1 MVRDS
6 SKVSV
11 KTVNVRLYEGLFLVD
26 SVQAAADWDAVIA
39 AVRGLLEKAKAEIVS
54 ISKWDERKLT
64 YKIKGETRGTYI
76 LCYFRVDSS
85 KIQQMERNIQ
95 LSPTI
100 WRALILNAEARS
112 AADIEKETEAMIAES
127 QDHQPV
133 EKTAES
139 VQDQKKETV
148 EPKPAEPKPVE
159 PKPAEPKP
167 AEPKPAEPKP
177 AEPEPADSIEPAAE
191 DTAAE

>member
-1 MVRDS
+1 MVWDS

-39 AVRGLLEKAKAEIVS
+39 AVQGLLEKAKAEIVS

-112 AADIEKETEAMIAES
+112 AADIEKETEAMITES

-133 EKTAES
+133 EETAES

-148 EPKPAEPKPVE
+148 
-159 PKPAEPKP
+159 
-167 AEPKPAEPKP
+167 EPKP